1 MITSLIFFI
10 VTIAAI
16 VVTMALLRF
25 VNKRGL
31 NINGKKNPQRLAILD
46 TIAVDRVRRLI
57 LVRRDDVEHLILI
70 GGTTDIVVESDTK
83 KTKIPHKERHMP

>member
-1 MITSLIFFI
+1 M
-10 VTIAAI
+10 
-16 VVTMALLRF
+16 
-25 VNKRGL
+25 
-31 NINGKKNPQRLAILD
+31 
-46 TIAVDRVRRLI
+46 AVDRVRRLI